1 MELKITIDP
10 VSYSEFMGL
19 ELEYVLENWEEIL
32 KKILQDVYSR
42 IGLSNLDDFK
52 KYLILCCICNLF
64 RFFK

>member
-32 KKILQDVYSR
+32 NKILQVCENIS
-42 IGLSNLDDFK
+42 
-52 KYLILCCICNLF
+52 
-64 RFFK
+64 